1 MKDMEII
8 WRLQGRVLD
17 TEARVR
23 PLIEQ
28 LQKIPG
34 FQPAQYDLNQK
45 EQWRGFDLD
54 RTVVDALTQRTQLVR
69 IRGENGRSLA
79 VIALGKRGPEPT
91 AVIRLDADVSPSE
104 SVSHWEELVEE
115 APVRAS
121 LLTSND
127 WQDRIEATDIDWSWE
142 DFPPALVCG
151 WRRDSK
157 PDNLETALEAVPTG
171 TPVRL
176 EQHPGFVALWLA
188 PEGEIEG
195 TSHQQALRILAER
208 GLEL

>member
-8 WRLQGRVLD
+8 WRLQGHTLD

-28 LQKIPG
+28 IEKIPG
-34 FQPAQYDLNQK
+34 FQPAHYDLNQK

-69 IRGENGRSLA
+69 IRGESGESLA

-91 AVIRLDADVSPSE
+91 TVIRLDVDVAPE
-104 SVSHWEELVEE
+104 EIVSHWEELVDE

-121 LLTSND
+121 LLTSDD
-127 WQDRIEATDIDWSWE
+127 WQERIEATDIDWSWDE
-142 DFPPALVCG
+142 FPPALVCG
-151 WRRDSK
+151 WSRDDK
-157 PDNLETALEAVPTG
+157 PDDLEDALESVPMG

-176 EQHPGFVALWLA
+176 EQHSGFVALWLA
-188 PEGEIEG
+188 PDGEIEG
-195 TSHQQALRILAER
+195 PSHERALRALADH